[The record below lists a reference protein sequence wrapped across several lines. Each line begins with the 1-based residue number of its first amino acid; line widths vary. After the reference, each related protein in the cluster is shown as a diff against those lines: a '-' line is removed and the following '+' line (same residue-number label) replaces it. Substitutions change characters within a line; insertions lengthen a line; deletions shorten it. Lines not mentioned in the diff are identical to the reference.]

1 MEHLYIFDKNG
12 RASSYGIGTYIRNVL
27 AIFANSS
34 IRVTVVTL
42 HTKGNLQCRTDEKGI
57 RYLSIPVQ
65 NDIDLNDKKER
76 KFFSQYVVSVLHDFV
91 SDADKNIFHLNYTQE
106 YYLAESLKKNWPDD
120 KVVVTIHYF
129 TWCFALFGNVSRLSR
144 MVIKK
149 EDELSDFERE
159 VIYSCLFEQRL
170 FQVVD
175 CIVCLSEFACQ
186 VLENF
191 YDIPANKI
199 CLIPNGLVDLNE
211 KKDKWL
217 LRQKYGISKD
227 EKMLLFVGRL
237 DNIKGVNYLIE
248 AFKKIVSKEPK
259 AHLYL
264 VGDGHTEMYRSMCV
278 PFDDR
283 FTFCDRL
290 ISEELADYYQMS
302 DIGILPSLHE
312 QCSYVG
318 IEMMMYGLP
327 IIGTDSTGLDEMIE
341 EWGNGFKVHLLESE
355 ERIDFPVDE
364 LADILLYCLR
374 QPSLENLSIQS
385 RKRYLHHYSIQKMQN
400 RLCQLYNILFQ
411 KKRSPFDKMPVCDRK
426 QQRETSVV

>member
-1 MEHLYIFDKNG
+1 MEHLYLFDKNG
-12 RASSYGIGTYIRNVL
+12 CASAYGIGTYIRNVIT
-27 AIFANSS
+27 ACVNSL
-34 IRVTVVTL
+34 IEVTVVTL
-42 HTKGNLQCRTDEKGI
+42 HVKGSLQCKVDERGI
-57 RYLSIPVQ
+57 RYINIPSR
-65 NDIDLNDKKER
+65 NEIDLNDKNGQML
-76 KFFSQYVVSVLHDFV
+76 FSEYIVSILRGYVSNT
-91 SDADKNIFHLNYTQE
+91 DKNIFHLNYTQD
-106 YYLAESLKKNWPDD
+106 YYLAESFKKTWPLD

-129 TWCFALFGNVSRLSR
+129 TWCFALFGNTNRLSQIVVKR
-144 MVIKK
+144 R
-149 EDELSDFERE
+149 EELSNFEHE
-159 VIYSCLFEQRL
+159 VIYASLFEQRL
-170 FQVVD
+170 FQIVD
-175 CIVCLSEFACQ
+175 CIIGLSDFACQ
-186 VLENF
+186 VLTNF

-318 IEMMMYGLP
+318 IEMMMHGLP

-341 EWGNGFKVHLLESE
+341 EGRNGFKVRLQETE
-355 ERIDFPVDE
+355 DRIDFPVDE
-364 LADILLYCLR
+364 LVDKLLYCLCL
-374 QPSLENLSIQS
+374 PSLENFSIQS
-385 RKRYLHHYSIQKMQN
+385 RKSYLHHYSIQKMQN
-400 RLCQLYNILFQ
+400 KLCRLYNILFQ
-411 KKRSPFDKMPVCDRK
+411 KKRSPFDKMPVCDRE
-426 QQRETSVV
+426 QQ